1 MVFVVTL
8 FWSCSL
14 LLTYVYVLYPALVT
28 AFAALFGRPVRR
40 GDALPTV
47 TIIVTV
53 YNEEKCIRAKLDN
66 LAELNY
72 PRELVDVI
80 VASDASSDS
89 TEAIASSYDRLP
101 VRVLRVEGRQ
111 GKSACQNAAASS
123 ARGEVLIFTDATT
136 RLDTHAVRRL
146 VENFAD
152 AVVGCVA
159 GRLAYVTDTE
169 NLTGSGGR
177 DYWDYEV
184 RLRAGE
190 SLLGSLVG
198 VSGCLYA
205 VRRSAYR
212 HIHPQLISDFVIA
225 MRMREQGLRTILAPD
240 AVCFEATLDRGH
252 QELAMRTR
260 VAARSINALV
270 AEWRFL
276 NPVRYGLFAWQLWS
290 HKVLRYATPL
300 LWLTAI
306 GANIALAGQ
315 TPYLVLLLAQFAL
328 IAAGAI
334 GFLLQQ
340 RGYQLGLL
348 TRPYYFLLTNVAS
361 LIATLRYLQGERM
374 VTWTPIR

>member
-1 MVFVVTL
+1 VH
-8 FWSCSL
+8 
-14 LLTYVYVLYPALVT
+14 
-28 AFAALFGRPVRR
+28 R
-40 GDALPTV
+40 GDALPSV

-66 LAELNY
+66 LAGLNY
-72 PRELVDVI
+72 PPELVDVI

-89 TEAIASSYDRLP
+89 TEAIVSSYDRSR

-111 GKSACQNAAASS
+111 GKTACQNAAACS
-123 ARGEVLIFTDATT
+123 AQGEALIFTDATT
-136 RLDTHAVRRL
+136 RLHTDAVRRL

-152 AVVGCVA
+152 PAVGCVA
-159 GRLAYVTDTE
+159 GRLDYVTEID

-177 DYWDYEV
+177 TYWDYEL

-190 SLLGSLVG
+190 SLLGSLIG

-212 HIHPQLISDFVIA
+212 PIHPHLISDFVVA
-225 MRMREQGLRTILAPD
+225 MRMHEQRLRTILAPD
-240 AVCFEATLDRGH
+240 AVCFEATLDRG
-252 QELAMRTR
+252 QEELAMRTR

-270 AEWRFL
+270 AERRFL
-276 NPVRYGLFAWQLWS
+276 NPARHGLFAWQLWS
-290 HKVLRYATPL
+290 HKVLRYAAPL
-300 LWLTAI
+300 LWLTTI

-315 TPYLVLLLAQFAL
+315 MPYLLLLLAQFAL
-328 IAAGAI
+328 ITAGAM

-340 RGYQLGLL
+340 RGHKLGLL

-361 LIATLRYLQGERM
+361 LIATLHYLQGKRM

>member
-1 MVFVVTL
+1 MVFVVIL
-8 FWSCSL
+8 FWWCCL
-14 LLTYVYVLYPALVT
+14 LLTYVYVLYPVLVT
-28 AFAALFGRPVRR
+28 ALAARYGRPVHR
-40 GDALPTV
+40 GDALPSV

-66 LAELNY
+66 LAGLNY
-72 PRELVDVI
+72 PPELVDVI

-89 TEAIASSYDRLP
+89 TEAIVSSYDRSR

-111 GKSACQNAAASS
+111 GKTACQNAAACS
-123 ARGEVLIFTDATT
+123 AQGEALIFTDATT
-136 RLDTHAVRRL
+136 RLHTDAVRRL

-152 AVVGCVA
+152 PAVGCVA
-159 GRLAYVTDTE
+159 GRLDYVTEID

-177 DYWDYEV
+177 TYWDYEL

-190 SLLGSLVG
+190 SLLGSLIG

-212 HIHPQLISDFVIA
+212 PIHPHLISDFVVA
-225 MRMREQGLRTILAPD
+225 MRMHEQRLRTILAPD
-240 AVCFEATLDRGH
+240 AVCFEATLDRG
-252 QELAMRTR
+252 QEELAMRTR

-270 AEWRFL
+270 AERRFL
-276 NPVRYGLFAWQLWS
+276 NPARHGLFAWQLWS
-290 HKVLRYATPL
+290 HKVLRYAAPL

-315 TPYLVLLLAQFAL
+315 MPYLLLLLAQFAL
-328 IAAGAI
+328 ITAGAM

-340 RGYQLGLL
+340 RGHKLGLL

-361 LIATLRYLQGERM
+361 LIATLHYLQGKRM

>member
-1 MVFVVTL
+1 
-8 FWSCSL
+8 
-14 LLTYVYVLYPALVT
+14 
-28 AFAALFGRPVRR
+28 
-40 GDALPTV
+40 
-47 TIIVTV
+47 VTV
-53 YNEEKCIRAKLDN
+53 YNEEKCIQAKLDN
-66 LAELNY
+66 LAELDY
-72 PRELVDVI
+72 PRELVDVV
-80 VASDASSDS
+80 VASDASSDL
-89 TEAIASSYDRLP
+89 TEAIASSYERLP

-111 GKSACQNAAASS
+111 GKTACQNGAASS
-123 ARGEVLIFTDATT
+123 ARGEVLVFTDATT
-136 RLDTHAVRRL
+136 RLAADAVRRL

-152 AVVGCVA
+152 AAVGCVA
-159 GRLAYVTDTE
+159 SRLAYVTDTE
-169 NLTGSGGR
+169 NVTGSGGR
-177 DYWDYEV
+177 AYWDYEV
-184 RLRAGE
+184 RLRVGE

-212 HIHPQLISDFVIA
+212 HIHPHLISDFVIA
-225 MRMREQGLRTILAPD
+225 MRMREQGLRTILAAD
-240 AVCFEATLDRGH
+240 AICFEATLDRGH

-276 NPVRYGLFAWQLWS
+276 NPVKYGLFAWQLWS

-315 TPYLVLLLAQFAL
+315 TAYLVLLLAQFAL

-334 GFLLQQ
+334 GFLLQLKGQ
-340 RGYQLGLL
+340 KLGPL

-361 LIATLRYLQGERM
+361 LIATLRYLRGERM

>member
-1 MVFVVTL
+1 MVFVIIL
-8 FWSCSL
+8 FWSCCL
-14 LLTYVYVLYPALVT
+14 ILTYVYVLYPALVT
-28 AFAALFGRPVRR
+28 ALARRYGRPVRR
-40 GDALPTV
+40 GDVLPTI

-89 TEAIASSYDRLP
+89 TEAIASSYESLP
-101 VRVLRVEGRQ
+101 VRVLRIEGRQ
-111 GKSACQNAAASS
+111 GKTACQNAAAFS
-123 ARGEVLIFTDATT
+123 AKGDVLIFTDATT
-136 RLDTHAVRRL
+136 RLDTDAARRL

-152 AVVGCVA
+152 AAVGCVA

-177 DYWDYEV
+177 AYWDYEV

-190 SLLGSLVG
+190 SALGSLVG

-252 QELAMRTR
+252 EELAMRTR

-276 NPVRYGLFAWQLWS
+276 NPMKYRLFAWQLWS

-306 GANIALAGQ
+306 GANIALTSQ

-328 IAAGAI
+328 IAAGIA

-340 RGYQLGLL
+340 RGYKLGLL
-348 TRPYYFLLTNVAS
+348 TQPYYFLLTNVAS
-361 LIATLRYLQGERM
+361 LIATLRYLRGERM

>member
-1 MVFVVTL
+1 
-8 FWSCSL
+8 
-14 LLTYVYVLYPALVT
+14 
-28 AFAALFGRPVRR
+28 VRR

-47 TIIVTV
+47 TIIVIV

-72 PRELVDVI
+72 PRGLVDVI
-80 VASDASSDS
+80 VVSDASSDS
-89 TEAIASSYDRLP
+89 TEAIASSYDRLLA
-101 VRVLRVEGRQ
+101 RVLRVEGRQ
-111 GKSACQNAAASS
+111 VKTACQNAAASS

-136 RLDTHAVRRL
+136 RLDTEAVRRL

-152 AVVGCVA
+152 AAVGCVA

-169 NLTGSGGR
+169 NLTGSEGR
-177 DYWDYEV
+177 AYWDYKV

-190 SLLGSLVG
+190 SLPGSLVG

-205 VRRSAYR
+205 ARRSAYR
-212 HIHPQLISDFVIA
+212 HIHPHLISDFVIA

-240 AVCFEATLDRGH
+240 AVCFEATLDRGRE
-252 QELAMRTR
+252 ELAMRTR

-270 AEWRFL
+270 VERRFL
-276 NPVRYGLFAWQLWS
+276 NPARHGLFAWQLWS

-300 LWLTAI
+300 LWLIAI

-315 TPYLVLLLAQFAL
+315 MPYLVLLLAQFAL

-340 RGYQLGLL
+340 RGLKLGLL
-348 TRPYYFLLTNVAS
+348 AKPYYFLLTNVAS
-361 LIATLRYLQGERM
+361 LIATLRYLRGERM

>member
-1 MVFVVTL
+1 MVFVVIL
-8 FWSCSL
+8 FWSCCL
-14 LLTYVYVLYPALVT
+14 LLTYVYVLYPALVS
-28 AFAALFGRPVRR
+28 ALAARYGRPVQR
-40 GDALPTV
+40 GDALPAV
-47 TIIVTV
+47 TIMVTV

-72 PRELVDVI
+72 PPELLDVI
-80 VASDASSDS
+80 VGSDASSDS
-89 TEAIASSYDRLP
+89 TEAIAASYDRLR

-111 GKSACQNAAASS
+111 GKTACQNAAAAS
-123 ARGEVLIFTDATT
+123 AKGEVMIFTDATT
-136 RLDTHAVRRL
+136 RLHADAVRRL

-152 AVVGCVA
+152 PAVGCVA
-159 GRLAYVTDTE
+159 GRLDYVTDIE
-169 NLTGSGGR
+169 NLTGRGGR
-177 DYWDYEV
+177 AYWDYEV

-190 SLLGSLVG
+190 SLLGSLIG

-212 HIHPQLISDFVIA
+212 PIHPYLISDFVIA

-252 QELAMRTR
+252 EELAMRTR
-260 VAARSINALV
+260 VAARSLNALV
-270 AEWRFL
+270 AERRFL
-276 NPVRYGLFAWQLWS
+276 NPARYGLFAWQLWS

-300 LWLTAI
+300 LWLIAI
-306 GANIALAGQ
+306 GANLALASQ
-315 TPYLVLLLAQFAL
+315 MPYLVLLLAQFAL
-328 IAAGAI
+328 IAAGAV

-340 RGYQLGLL
+340 RGHKLGLL

-361 LIATLRYLQGERM
+361 LIATLRYLQGERI